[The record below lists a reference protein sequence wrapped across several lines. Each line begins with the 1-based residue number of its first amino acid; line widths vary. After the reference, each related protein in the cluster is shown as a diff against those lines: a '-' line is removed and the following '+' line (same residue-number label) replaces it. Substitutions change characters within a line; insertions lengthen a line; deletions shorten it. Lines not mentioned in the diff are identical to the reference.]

1 MQTEQTTQAVNPGGL
16 AGWLIGFIRDRETHK
31 TAKHMSVVEHLS
43 LGGRR
48 QLTLIVCDGERFL
61 VGGGIEGVETIVRV
75 GPESPC
81 V

>member
-1 MQTEQTTQAVNPGGL
+1 MQNVPTTQAATPGGF
-16 AGWLIGFIRDRETHK
+16 AGWLISLIQSRETHK

-75 GPESPC
+75 GPESTC